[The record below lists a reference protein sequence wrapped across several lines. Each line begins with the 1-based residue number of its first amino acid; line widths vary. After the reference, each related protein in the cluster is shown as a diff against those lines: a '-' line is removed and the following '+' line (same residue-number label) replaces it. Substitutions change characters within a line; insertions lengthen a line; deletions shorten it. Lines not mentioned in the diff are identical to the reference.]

1 MVTHI
6 DGERE
11 RESEHLTIVRYSTSL
26 AYRESNALT
35 AELIDNRIHNSIH
48 VFNNDVISV
57 DE

>member
-6 DGERE
+6 D